1 MRGDDKKH
9 NVGVGKVRPEKET
22 AKEDN
27 EHTTGTRKNKKQQKK
42 HLSPT
47 GDSFRNYVKHTCFKC
62 SLWKRGKGGW
72 GIYPPTSTLHL
83 PWLRVAPRG
92 LTSPH
97 LLLRREKER
106 LGMLALEAAAITPEA
121 LCGAGRLRRVCLHV
135 CGPPGS
141 ELLFPLSCPALL
153 HVVLCFPHRLLY
165 SSHTCRTKNYIQ
177 QTLLKIW
184 DNRTWKIIKL
194 VISIFVLK
202 RPLLI
207 SSAPFRDSHW
217 TFFTIVSH
225 LVG

>member
-1 MRGDDKKH
+1 MRGDEH

-72 GIYPPTSTLHL
+72 GHLSTNFHPPPPMVESCPKTVNFFTSAAQK
-83 PWLRVAPRG
+83 RK
-92 LTSPH
+92 
-97 LLLRREKER
+97 RETGDAR
-106 LGMLALEAAAITPEA
+106 LGAVAITPEA

-141 ELLFPLSCPALL
+141 ELQFPLSCPALL
-153 HVVLCFPHRLLY
+153 HVGLCFPCWLLY
-165 SSHTCRTKNYIQ
+165 SPHTCCTRNYIQ
-177 QTLLKIW
+177 QTLLKIR

-202 RPLLI
+202 RPLRI

-217 TFFTIVSH
+217 PFSP
-225 LVG
+225 